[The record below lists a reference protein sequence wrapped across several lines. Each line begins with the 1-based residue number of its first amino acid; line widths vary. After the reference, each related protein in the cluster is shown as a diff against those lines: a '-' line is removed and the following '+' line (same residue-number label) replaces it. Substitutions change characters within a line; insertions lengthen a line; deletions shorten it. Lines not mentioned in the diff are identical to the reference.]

1 MAGPPHRT
9 DAMPRLPR
17 IDLPGIPQHV
27 VQRGNDR
34 RPCFFQPI
42 DHVRYLDELRTAATR
57 SGCAI
62 HAYVLM
68 TNHVHLLVTP
78 GAVGQVGAMT
88 QALGRRYVRYVND
101 RYGRT
106 GTLWEGRYKA
116 CPVQS
121 DAHLLRCYRYIELN
135 PVRAAMVAAPGEHAW
150 SSYAANAL
158 GARDALV
165 TPHPQYLA
173 LGSDEAVRLPVYR
186 AWVAEAVTPEELETI
201 RNRLQRQH
209 ALGTDRFTAM
219 IEEQLGRSV
228 RPGRIGRPRW
238 SAKPASKD

>member
-1 MAGPPHRT
+1 M
-9 DAMPRLPR
+9 M
-17 IDLPGIPQHV
+17 
-27 VQRGNDR
+27 
-34 RPCFFQPI
+34 
-42 DHVRYLDELRTAATR
+42 
-57 SGCAI
+57 
-62 HAYVLM
+62 
-68 TNHVHLLVTP
+68 
-78 GAVGQVGAMT
+78 

-135 PVRAAMVAAPGEHAW
+135 PVRAAMAAAPGDHPW

-158 GARDALV
+158 GTRDALV

-173 LGSDEAVRLPVYR
+173 LGGDEAARLSAYR
-186 AWVAEAVTPEELETI
+186 AWVAESVTPEELETI
-201 RNRLQRQH
+201 RNRLQRQQ

-219 IEEQLGRSV
+219 IEEQLGRSI
-228 RPGRIGRPRW
+228 RPGRIGRPRRQAVPTETDW
-238 SAKPASKD
+238 TD